1 MQDFVNCMYSSV
13 RAAVK
18 LNAGVTPSFASN
30 IGLKQGC
37 NLSPTL
43 FNVFIND
50 IPELFISKDCDPMYL
65 GETKVNCLLYADDL
79 VLLSQSESG
88 LQESLA
94 KLECYVKRWKLKINF
109 KKSKVLI
116 FGSKSQR
123 RPYIMTNWYFGGD
136 LIECVDEYPYLGITF
151 HYAGGFKL
159 ARKRLH
165 NKALQAYH
173 SIFKNLGSIFLRQ
186 IDND

>member
-1 MQDFVNCMYSSV
+1 M
-13 RAAVK
+13 
-18 LNAGVTPSFASN
+18 
-30 IGLKQGC
+30 
-37 NLSPTL
+37 
-43 FNVFIND
+43 
-50 IPELFISKDCDPMYL
+50 
-65 GETKVNCLLYADDL
+65 
-79 VLLSQSESG
+79 QSESG

-123 RPYIMTNWYFGGD
+123 RPYITTNWYFGGD

-173 SIFKNLGSIFLRQ
+173 SIFKNFSNVDRVPVKVLLKLHLFPLFCYIAVRYGEYIS
-186 IDND
+186 